1 MRINEFFTAEERE
14 MLSTLIKE
22 LAVSA
27 KGCISESEYKK
38 IRKELLRAAIE
49 GKLERNCF
57 GMNPIIHNLQTAL
70 IVSNE
75 IRSNRAAILSIML
88 HDLVACNSID
98 SKTIVMDYGEDV
110 NTIIRGLIRTSSIYS
125 KGPIVESTNFKDL
138 LLSFAEDMRV
148 ILIIIADRVN
158 VMRQIRDT
166 ENIEDRKKVTNEARY
181 LYAPLAHKLGL
192 YRLKTELEDL
202 SVKYLYKEIYYK
214 IKDKLN
220 QTKAARDKYIAKFI
234 GPIEEN
240 LKKAGLKFHI
250 KGRTKSINSI
260 WNKMKKQEVEFEGI
274 YDLFAIRIILNAKPE
289 DEKKACWETYSI
301 VTAMYVPD
309 PKRLRDWLSVP
320 KSNGYESLHTTVMGP
335 EGKWV
340 EIQIRT
346 ERMDDIAERGF
357 AAHWRYKGVKDE
369 GGLDEWLASIRE
381 ALENSDSDDKEL
393 MDQFKMDLYKDDVFI
408 FTPKGDLVKLPKG
421 ATILDF
427 AFNIHSKIGC
437 QCIGGKVNGK
447 VVPIRQ
453 TLTNGDQV
461 EIFTSASQQPKQDWL
476 NIAVTSKARNKIRQ
490 VLKENANRQAD
501 FAREALQR
509 KFKNKKI
516 DIDYALLS
524 KVIASMGFK
533 DETLF
538 YQRIGD
544 GSLDLNDVFERYMS
558 VSRKLNEP
566 TGDDNVKSAEEFNLS
581 QIQQN
586 DNIKKGSDV
595 LLIDKNMKGLDY
607 KLAKCCNPIYGDDIF
622 AFTTAGGGIKIHR
635 TDCPNA
641 SQMRERFGY
650 RILDAKWSGQTGG
663 SQYDITLKVIGQ
675 DNIGIVTNL
684 TSVIN
689 KEPNVLLRSISI
701 SSNDGMFSG
710 MLTISI
716 SNKNNLEALV
726 KKLKGIKGVMQ
737 ISRN

>member
-274 YDLFAIRIILNAKPE
+274 YDLFAIRIILDAKPE

-622 AFTTAGGGIKIHR
+622 AFTTAGGCIKIHR

>member
-1 MRINEFFTAEERE
+1 MRIKEFFTDEERILLPKLAEELYISSKRCITPDE
-14 MLSTLIKE
+14 FNKIKRY
-22 LAVSA
+22 LFKAVT
-27 KGCISESEYKK
+27 ED
-38 IRKELLRAAIE
+38 R
-49 GKLERNCF
+49 LERNCF
-57 GMNPIIHNLQTAL
+57 GMNPIIQNIQTAL

-88 HDLVACNSID
+88 HDLVACNYLD
-98 SKTIVMDYGEDV
+98 EKTVISEYGEDV
-110 NTIIRGLIRTSSIYS
+110 NTIIRGLIRTRSIYA

-192 YRLKTELEDL
+192 YKMKTELEDL

-220 QTKAARDKYIAKFI
+220 QTKAARDKYVAKFI
-234 GPIEEN
+234 APIEEN

-250 KGRTKSINSI
+250 KGRPKSINSI

-274 YDLFAIRIILNAKPE
+274 YDLFAIRIILDTSLE

-381 ALENSDSDDKEL
+381 ALENSDSDDREL
-393 MDQFKMDLYKDDVFI
+393 MDQFRMDLYKDDVFI

-421 ATILDF
+421 ATVLDF
-427 AFNIHSKIGC
+427 AFNIHSRIGC
-437 QCIGGKVNGK
+437 QCIGGKINGK

-453 TLTNGDQV
+453 ILTNGDQV

-476 NIAVTSKARNKIRQ
+476 NIAVTSKARNKIKQ

-501 FAREALQR
+501 FARETLQR

-516 DIDYALLS
+516 DIDSAILS
-524 KVIASMGFK
+524 KLIISLGYK
-533 DETLF
+533 NETVF
-538 YQRIGD
+538 YQKIGD
-544 GSLDLNDVFERYMS
+544 GLLDINYVIEKYIAT
-558 VSRKLNEP
+558 VKKLNEP
-566 TGDDNVKSAEEFNLS
+566 SGEENVKSAEEFNLNQMQQS
-581 QIQQN
+581 QQA
-586 DNIKKGSDV
+586 KGSDV

-607 KLAKCCNPIYGDDIF
+607 KLARCCNPIYGDDIF

-641 SQMRERFGY
+641 SQLREKFGY
-650 RILDAKWSGQTGG
+650 RILDARWSGQTSG
-663 SQYDITLKVIGQ
+663 SQYDITLRVVGQ

-684 TSVIN
+684 TSLIN
-689 KEPNVLLRSISI
+689 KEQNVLLRSISI
-701 SSNDGMFSG
+701 SSNDGIFSG

-716 SNKNNLEALV
+716 SNKNNLESLI

-737 ISRN
+737 IERS

>member
-1 MRINEFFTAEERE
+1 M
-14 MLSTLIKE
+14 
-22 LAVSA
+22 
-27 KGCISESEYKK
+27 
-38 IRKELLRAAIE
+38 
-49 GKLERNCF
+49 
-57 GMNPIIHNLQTAL
+57 
-70 IVSNE
+70 
-75 IRSNRAAILSIML
+75 
-88 HDLVACNSID
+88 
-98 SKTIVMDYGEDV
+98 
-110 NTIIRGLIRTSSIYS
+110 
-125 KGPIVESTNFKDL
+125 KGPVVESANFKDL

-192 YRLKTELEDL
+192 YKLKTELEDL
-202 SVKYLYKEIYYK
+202 SVKYLYREIYYK

-220 QTKAARDKYIAKFI
+220 QTKAARDRYIAKFI
-234 GPIEEN
+234 APIEEN

-274 YDLFAIRIILNAKPE
+274 YDLFAIRIILDTKYE
-289 DEKKACWETYSI
+289 DEKKACWEAYSI
-301 VTAMYVPD
+301 VTSMYVPD

-369 GGLDEWLASIRE
+369 GGLDEWLTSIRE

-393 MDQFKMDLYKDDVFI
+393 MDQFRMDLYKDDVFI

-421 ATILDF
+421 ATVLDF
-427 AFNIHSKIGC
+427 AFNIHSKVGC
-437 QCIGGKVNGK
+437 QCIGGKINGK

-453 TLTNGDQV
+453 LLTSGDQV
-461 EIFTSASQQPKQDWL
+461 EIITSASQQPKQDWL
-476 NIAVTSKARNKIRQ
+476 NIAITSKARNKIRQ

-501 FAREALQR
+501 FARETLQR
-509 KFKNKKI
+509 KFRNRKI
-516 DIDYALLS
+516 ELDGAILS
-524 KVIASMGFK
+524 KLIISLGFK
-533 DETLF
+533 NETVF
-538 YQRIGD
+538 YQSIGD
-544 GSLDLNDVFERYMS
+544 GTLEINDVIDKYIAIL
-558 VSRKLNEP
+558 RKNSESSAEE
-566 TGDDNVKSAEEFNLS
+566 GVKSAEEFSFVQMQQS
-581 QIQQN
+581 QQKN
-586 DNIKKGSDV
+586 GSDV

-635 TDCPNA
+635 ADCPNA
-641 SQMRERFGY
+641 PQMREKFGY
-650 RILDAKWSGQTGG
+650 RILDAKWSGQTAGL
-663 SQYDITLKVIGQ
+663 QYDITLRVVGQ
-675 DNIGIVTNL
+675 DDIGIVTNI
-684 TSVIN
+684 TSVIT
-689 KEPNVLLRSISI
+689 KEPNVLLRSISV
-701 SSNDGMFSG
+701 SSDDGMFSG

-716 SNKNNLEALV
+716 SNKNNLETLI

-737 ISRN
+737 INRS

>member
-1 MRINEFFTAEERE
+1 MRIKEFFTDDERE
-14 MLSTLIKE
+14 LLPKLIEELS
-22 LAVSA
+22 VSA
-27 KGCISESEYKK
+27 KGCVTLDEYHKMRRSLVDAVAEDK
-38 IRKELLRAAIE
+38 FS
-49 GKLERNCF
+49 RNCF
-57 GMNPIIHNLQTAL
+57 GMNPVIQNLQTAL

-75 IRSNRAAILSIML
+75 IMSNRGVILAIML
-88 HDLVACNSID
+88 HDLVACGSI
-98 SKTIVMDYGEDV
+98 SEKTVIREYGNDV
-110 NTIIRGLIRTSSIYS
+110 NTIIRGLIRTRNIYLKS
-125 KGPIVESTNFKDL
+125 PIVESTNFKDL

-166 ENIEDRKKVTNEARY
+166 ENIDDKIKVTNEARY

-192 YRLKTELEDL
+192 YKLKTELEDL

-234 GPIEEN
+234 APVEEN

-274 YDLFAIRIILNAKPE
+274 YDLFAIRIIIDPRGE
-289 DEKKACWETYSI
+289 DEKKVCWEAYSI
-301 VTAMYVPD
+301 VTSMYVPD
-309 PKRLRDWLSVP
+309 PKRYRDWLSVP

-346 ERMDDIAERGF
+346 ERMDDVAERGV
-357 AAHWRYKGVKDE
+357 AAHWRYKGIKDE
-369 GGLDEWLASIRE
+369 GGLDEWLTSIRD
-381 ALENSDSDDKEL
+381 ALENSDIDDREL
-393 MDQFKMDLYKDDVFI
+393 MEQFKMDLYKDDEFI

-421 ATILDF
+421 ATVLDF
-427 AFNIHSKIGC
+427 AFNIHSNIGC
-437 QCIGGKVNGK
+437 QCVGGKVNGK

-453 TLTNGDQV
+453 RLTSGDQV
-461 EIFTSASQQPKQDWL
+461 EIITSSSQQPKQDWL

-501 FAREALQR
+501 FAREILQR
-509 KFKNKKI
+509 KFKNRKI
-516 DIDYALLS
+516 EPDYAVLS
-524 KVIASMGFK
+524 KLIISFGFK
-533 DETLF
+533 NETLF
-538 YQRIGD
+538 YQKIGD
-544 GSLDLNDVFERYMS
+544 GSLDVNEVIEKYLAAV
-558 VSRKLNEP
+558 RKQNEP
-566 TGDDNVKSAEEFNLS
+566 VSDDNVKSAEEFSLA
-581 QIQQN
+581 QVQQPQA
-586 DNIKKGSDV
+586 KSGADV

-635 TDCPNA
+635 ADCPNA
-641 SQMRERFGY
+641 PQLRERFGY
-650 RILDAKWSGQTGG
+650 RILDAKWSGQTNGL
-663 SQYDITLKVIGQ
+663 QYDITLKVVGH
-675 DNIGIVTNL
+675 DDIGIVTNL
-684 TSVIN
+684 SSVIT
-689 KEPNVLLRSISI
+689 KEPNVQLRSISI
-701 SSNDGMFSG
+701 SSDDGMFSG

-716 SNKNNLEALV
+716 SNKNNLETLI

-737 ISRN
+737 INRS

>member
-1 MRINEFFTAEERE
+1 
-14 MLSTLIKE
+14 
-22 LAVSA
+22 
-27 KGCISESEYKK
+27 
-38 IRKELLRAAIE
+38 
-49 GKLERNCF
+49 
-57 GMNPIIHNLQTAL
+57 
-70 IVSNE
+70 
-75 IRSNRAAILSIML
+75 
-88 HDLVACNSID
+88 
-98 SKTIVMDYGEDV
+98 
-110 NTIIRGLIRTSSIYS
+110 
-125 KGPIVESTNFKDL
+125 
-138 LLSFAEDMRV
+138 
-148 ILIIIADRVN
+148 
-158 VMRQIRDT
+158 
-166 ENIEDRKKVTNEARY
+166 
-181 LYAPLAHKLGL
+181 
-192 YRLKTELEDL
+192 
-202 SVKYLYKEIYYK
+202 
-214 IKDKLN
+214 
-220 QTKAARDKYIAKFI
+220 
-234 GPIEEN
+234 
-240 LKKAGLKFHI
+240 
-250 KGRTKSINSI
+250 
-260 WNKMKKQEVEFEGI
+260 
-274 YDLFAIRIILNAKPE
+274 
-289 DEKKACWETYSI
+289 
-301 VTAMYVPD
+301 
-309 PKRLRDWLSVP
+309 
-320 KSNGYESLHTTVMGP
+320 
-335 EGKWV
+335 
-340 EIQIRT
+340 
-346 ERMDDIAERGF
+346 
-357 AAHWRYKGVKDE
+357 
-369 GGLDEWLASIRE
+369 
-381 ALENSDSDDKEL
+381 
-393 MDQFKMDLYKDDVFI
+393 
-408 FTPKGDLVKLPKG
+408 
-421 ATILDF
+421 
-427 AFNIHSKIGC
+427 
-437 QCIGGKVNGK
+437 
-447 VVPIRQ
+447 
-453 TLTNGDQV
+453 
-461 EIFTSASQQPKQDWL
+461 
-476 NIAVTSKARNKIRQ
+476 
-490 VLKENANRQAD
+490 
-501 FAREALQR
+501 
-509 KFKNKKI
+509 
-516 DIDYALLS
+516 
-524 KVIASMGFK
+524 MGFK